1 MHHRC
6 ESSSGSARPSPSHQ
20 PLAPDSPAAL
30 SAEQVAQLHR
40 AGQAHRLIR
49 RAAGVALC
57 SGVSTLLIGVASAVC
72 AAFWPDV
79 VGIVGSAALLLIGGV
94 ELLGRRRLL
103 QGEPGSARLLM
114 RNQLA
119 LLALAVAYCIFQ
131 MATFSVER
139 LKNDALPPEVR
150 SQLGAMP
157 ELAHTIDSNV
167 ERWGT
172 LAHYGTY
179 CVMMVASLGFQGGLA
194 LYYATRRKHLDAFR
208 ESAPPWARQLVQRLA
223 A

>member
-1 MHHRC
+1 MPADTEDMDSVC
-6 ESSSGSARPSPSHQ
+6 SPS
-20 PLAPDSPAAL
+20 SPVASEL
-30 SAEQVAQLHR
+30 SGDQLAQLQR
-40 AGQAHRLIR
+40 AGHAHRMIR
-49 RAAGVALC
+49 RTAGVALF
-57 SGVSTLLIGVASAVC
+57 SGVSTLLIGLASAVC
-72 AAFWPDV
+72 AAVWPDV
-79 VGIVGSAALLLIGGV
+79 IGVVGSALLVLIGGV

-103 QGEPGSARLLM
+103 RGDPASARLLM

-131 MATFSVER
+131 MASFSVDR

-157 ELAHTIDSNV
+157 DIAHTIDQNV

-179 CVMMVASLGFQGGLA
+179 CVLMIASLGFQGGLA
-194 LYYATRRKHLDAFR
+194 FYYATRRKHLDAFGA
-208 ESAPPWARQLVQRLA
+208 SAPPWARQLVQKLA